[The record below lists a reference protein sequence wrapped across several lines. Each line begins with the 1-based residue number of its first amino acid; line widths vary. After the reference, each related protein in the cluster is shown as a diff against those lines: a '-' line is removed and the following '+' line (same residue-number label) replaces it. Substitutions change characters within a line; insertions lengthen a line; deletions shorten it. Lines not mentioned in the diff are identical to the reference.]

1 MHCLHTAEECSA
13 TSMHASQR
21 QEQCPFDPN
30 QLTFFFMHLVKDSGH
45 GNPAYGNFLLY
56 APPDT
61 AQTLYTSWLQATI
74 VSAIISSGT
83 EASAAC
89 PG

>member
-1 MHCLHTAEECSA
+1 
-13 TSMHASQR
+13 MHASHLQG
-21 QEQCPFDPN
+21 QCPFEAN
-30 QLTFFFMHLVKDSGH
+30 QATLFFVRLVKDSGH
-45 GNPAYGNFLLY
+45 GNPAYGNFLLH

-61 AQTLYTSWLQATI
+61 AQALYTIWLQATM
-74 VSAIISSGT
+74 VSVIISSGT